1 MKYPVFRGPFVP
13 GLLLVAL
20 VAAMGCD
27 RRGGGRSNPPALGP
41 GETAYEVKG
50 VVREFP
56 TDGRSVV
63 IRHEEIPG
71 YMPKMTMTF
80 TVRQTNE
87 LRGLSEGDSVSFRL
101 VATETDHWIDSL
113 RRMGSGPPALPYSPL
128 PPMAGVSRVA
138 GVSDAAAAQLQTGD
152 LLPAFAFTGDDG
164 HAGNVV
170 DYRGR
175 AVAFT
180 FVFTRCPLPD
190 FCPRMSKHFSR
201 ARELLLARPE
211 APTNWQLLS
220 ISFDPDFDRP
230 EVLARYATQ
239 YRGANPDRWRFA
251 VVSREVLDALAPAVD
266 LRVVPEEGSFLHNL
280 RTVVIDSQ
288 GRVFRQFDRND
299 WTPEDLADALV
310 QAARVPMP

>member
-1 MKYPVFRGPFVP
+1 
-13 GLLLVAL
+13 
-20 VAAMGCD
+20 MGCD
-27 RRGGGRSNPPALGP
+27 RRGGASSNPPALGP

-63 IRHEEIPG
+63 IRQEEIPG

-113 RRMGSGPPALPYSPL
+113 RPFGSASAAVPAPPV
-128 PPMAGVSRVA
+128 AGV
-138 GVSDAAAAQLQTGD
+138 GVSDAVSAHLHSGD
-152 LLPAFAFTGDDG
+152 LLPAFTFTDDEG
-164 HAGNVV
+164 HAGNLT

-190 FCPRMSKHFSR
+190 FCPRMSRHFSR

-211 APTNWQLLS
+211 APTNWQFLS

-251 VVSREVLDALAPAVD
+251 VVSREVLVALAPAVD

-280 RTVVIDSQ
+280 RTVVLDTQ
-288 GRVFRQFDRND
+288 GRIFRQFDRND
-299 WTPEDLADALV
+299 WTPEELADALV
-310 QAARVPMP
+310 QAARIPMP